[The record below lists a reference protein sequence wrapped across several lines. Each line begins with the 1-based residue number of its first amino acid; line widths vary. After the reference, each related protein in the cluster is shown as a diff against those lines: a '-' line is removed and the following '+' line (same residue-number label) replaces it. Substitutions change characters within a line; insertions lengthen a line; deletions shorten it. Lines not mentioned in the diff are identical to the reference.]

1 MIASMLYERGGG
13 IMYKIE
19 CLTQDVTRKVFSG
32 MCNPDYGLDCSP
44 EGECPPEEGS
54 EDCDPY
60 ST

>member
-1 MIASMLYERGGG
+1 MVTAMLYERGGG
-13 IMYKIE
+13 FMYKIE

-54 EDCDPY
+54 EDPY
-60 ST
+60 